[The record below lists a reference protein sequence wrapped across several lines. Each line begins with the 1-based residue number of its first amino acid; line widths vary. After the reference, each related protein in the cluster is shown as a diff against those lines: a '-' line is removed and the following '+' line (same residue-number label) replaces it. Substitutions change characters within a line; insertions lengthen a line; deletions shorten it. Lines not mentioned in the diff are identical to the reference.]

1 MRLPYSNRPLSSPR
15 PFIIAYQSSTNLR
28 ISPMTSISYVKQQR
42 ITRLCVR
49 CGLLLMQ
56 YGAESAVVVDLSKRL
71 GLALG
76 MNSVECSLNFNAIT
90 LTTIC
95 DERCIT
101 TTRDT
106 INQSINVNLLV
117 QIQQIINKTEATV
130 DNDNLIDRTTLAFDE
145 LDKTVY
151 PTWLVGIFV
160 GSSCAAFAY
169 LNGGSWSITAVTFIA
184 GMVAM
189 FTRIYLSKHHFNPF
203 ITVIVTAFIASLIG
217 ATTYYFDI
225 GNNADIA
232 VASSVLLLIPSFP
245 LINSFSDILKGYV
258 NIGIGRAVFTYMLT
272 LSACVGIVMAL
283 VLLRIQHWGF

>member
-1 MRLPYSNRPLSSPR
+1 
-15 PFIIAYQSSTNLR
+15 
-28 ISPMTSISYVKQQR
+28 
-42 ITRLCVR
+42 
-49 CGLLLMQ
+49 MQ

-76 MNSVECSLNFNAIT
+76 VNSVECSLNFNALT
-90 LTTIC
+90 LTTIYH
-95 DERCIT
+95 ERCIT

-117 QIQQIINKTEATV
+117 QIQQIVNKTEAETHSNKQ
-130 DNDNLIDRTTLAFDE
+130 DNPTPSHELTKVTTLAFDD

-151 PTWLVGIFV
+151 PTWLVAVFV
-160 GSSCAAFAY
+160 GISCAAFAY
-169 LNGGSWSITAVTFIA
+169 LNGGSLAITAVTFIA

-189 FTRIYLSKHHFNPF
+189 VTRIYLSKHHFNPF
-203 ITVIVTAFIASLIG
+203 IAVIATAFIASLIG
-217 ATTYYFDI
+217 STSYYFEM
-225 GNNADIA
+225 GSHADIA
-232 VASSVLLLIPSFP
+232 VASSVLLLVPSFP

-258 NIGIGRAVFTYMLT
+258 NIGVGRAVFTYMLT

>member
-1 MRLPYSNRPLSSPR
+1 
-15 PFIIAYQSSTNLR
+15 
-28 ISPMTSISYVKQQR
+28 
-42 ITRLCVR
+42 
-49 CGLLLMQ
+49 MQ
-56 YGAESAVVVDLSKRL
+56 YGAESAVVVDLCKRL

-117 QIQQIINKTEATV
+117 QIQQIVNKTEAVT
-130 DNDNLIDRTTLAFDE
+130 DNDNNNDKLKSELTERTTLAFDE

-160 GSSCAAFAY
+160 GASCAAFAY

-203 ITVIVTAFIASLIG
+203 IAVIVTAFIASLIG
-217 ATTYYFDI
+217 STTYYFDI

-232 VASSVLLLIPSFP
+232 VASSVLLLVPSFP

-283 VLLRIQHWGF
+283 GLLRIQHWGF

>member
-1 MRLPYSNRPLSSPR
+1 
-15 PFIIAYQSSTNLR
+15 
-28 ISPMTSISYVKQQR
+28 MTSISYVQQQH

-130 DNDNLIDRTTLAFDE
+130 DDNELTQRTTLAFDE
-145 LDKTVY
+145 LDNKSVY

-160 GSSCAAFAY
+160 GASCAAFAY

-189 FTRIYLSKHHFNPF
+189 FTRIYLAKHHFNPF

-232 VASSVLLLIPSFP
+232 VASSVLLLVPSSP

-258 NIGIGRAVFTYMLT
+258 NIGVGRAVFTYMLT

>member
-1 MRLPYSNRPLSSPR
+1 
-15 PFIIAYQSSTNLR
+15 
-28 ISPMTSISYVKQQR
+28 MTSISYVQQQR

-117 QIQQIINKTEATV
+117 QIQQIVNKTEARKGNQQLTA
-130 DNDNLIDRTTLAFDE
+130 LTSLAFDQ
-145 LDKTVY
+145 LNKAVY
-151 PTWLVGIFV
+151 PTWLVAVFV
-160 GSSCAAFAY
+160 GTSCAAFAY
-169 LNGGSWSITAVTFIA
+169 LNGASLAITAVTFIA

-203 ITVIVTAFIASLIG
+203 IAVIATAFIASLIG
-217 ATTYYFDI
+217 STSYYFDI
-225 GNNADIA
+225 GSNADIA
-232 VASSVLLLIPSFP
+232 VASSVLLLVPSFP
-245 LINSFSDILKGYV
+245 LINSLSDILKGYV
-258 NIGIGRAVFTYMLT
+258 NIGVGRAVFTYMLT

>member
-1 MRLPYSNRPLSSPR
+1 
-15 PFIIAYQSSTNLR
+15 
-28 ISPMTSISYVKQQR
+28 MTSISYVQQQR

-71 GLALG
+71 GFALG
-76 MNSVECSLNFNAIT
+76 MSSVECSLNFNAIT

-117 QIQQIINKTEATV
+117 QIQQIINKTEADTSSGKLGG
-130 DNDNLIDRTTLAFDE
+130 NTLQSELTDRTILAFDE
-145 LDKTVY
+145 LDKAVY
-151 PTWLVGIFV
+151 PTWLVGMFV
-160 GSSCAAFAY
+160 GASCAAFAY
-169 LNGGSWSITAVTFIA
+169 LNGGSWAITGVTFIA

-203 ITVIVTAFIASLIG
+203 ITVIATAFIASLIG

-232 VASSVLLLIPSFP
+232 VASSVLLLVPSFP

-258 NIGIGRAVFTYMLT
+258 NIGVGRAVFTYMLT

-283 VLLRIQHWGF
+283 VLLQIQHWGF

>member
-1 MRLPYSNRPLSSPR
+1 
-15 PFIIAYQSSTNLR
+15 
-28 ISPMTSISYVKQQR
+28 
-42 ITRLCVR
+42 
-49 CGLLLMQ
+49 MQ

-76 MNSVECSLNFNAIT
+76 MNSVECSLNFNALT

-117 QIQQIINKTEATV
+117 QIQQIVNRTEDVT
-130 DNDNLIDRTTLAFDE
+130 DNDNNGKLKSELTERTTLAFDE

-160 GSSCAAFAY
+160 GASCAAFAY
-169 LNGGSWSITAVTFIA
+169 LNGGSWSITGVTFIA

-203 ITVIVTAFIASLIG
+203 IAVIVTAFIASLIG
-217 ATTYYFDI
+217 ATTYYLDI

-232 VASSVLLLIPSFP
+232 VASSVLLLVPSFP
-245 LINSFSDILKGYV
+245 LINSFSDILKGYI
-258 NIGIGRAVFTYMLT
+258 NIGVGRAVFTYMLT

>member
-1 MRLPYSNRPLSSPR
+1 
-15 PFIIAYQSSTNLR
+15 
-28 ISPMTSISYVKQQR
+28 MTSISYVQQQR

-71 GLALG
+71 GFALG
-76 MNSVECSLNFNAIT
+76 MSSVECSLNFNAIT

-95 DERCIT
+95 NERCIT

-117 QIQQIINKTEATV
+117 QIQQIVNKTEAAKR
-130 DNDNLIDRTTLAFDE
+130 NDKLQSELTDRTTRAFDE
-145 LDKTVY
+145 LDKAVY

-160 GSSCAAFAY
+160 GASCAAFAN
-169 LNGGSWSITAVTFIA
+169 LNGGSLSITAVTFIA

-189 FTRIYLSKHHFNPF
+189 FTRIYLAKHHFNPF

-232 VASSVLLLIPSFP
+232 VASSVLLLVPSFP

-258 NIGIGRAVFTYMLT
+258 NIGVGRAVFTYMLT

-283 VLLRIQHWGF
+283 VLLQIQHWGF

>member
-1 MRLPYSNRPLSSPR
+1 
-15 PFIIAYQSSTNLR
+15 
-28 ISPMTSISYVKQQR
+28 
-42 ITRLCVR
+42 
-49 CGLLLMQ
+49 MQ

-71 GLALG
+71 GFALE
-76 MNSVECSLNFNAIT
+76 MSSVECSLNFNAIT

-95 DERCIT
+95 NERCIT

-117 QIQQIINKTEATV
+117 QIQQIVNRTEAVTHNHNN
-130 DNDNLIDRTTLAFDE
+130 NDKLNHELIDRTTLAFDE

-160 GSSCAAFAY
+160 GASCAAFAN

-189 FTRIYLSKHHFNPF
+189 FTRIYLAKHHFNPF

-232 VASSVLLLIPSFP
+232 VASSVLLLVPSFP

-258 NIGIGRAVFTYMLT
+258 NIGIGRAVFAYMLT

-283 VLLRIQHWGF
+283 VLLQIQHWGF

>member
-1 MRLPYSNRPLSSPR
+1 
-15 PFIIAYQSSTNLR
+15 
-28 ISPMTSISYVKQQR
+28 MTYLNYAQQQR

-71 GLALG
+71 GHALG
-76 MNSVECSLNFNAIT
+76 VDSVECALGFNAIT
-90 LTTIC
+90 LTTIFH
-95 DERCIT
+95 ERCIT

-117 QIQQIINKTEATV
+117 QIQQIVNKAEQDALAYATASNISYA
-130 DNDNLIDRTTLAFDE
+130 DLTNKSCIDTNISAFTNRQAMIDDISCAFDT

-151 PTWLVGIFV
+151 PPWLVGLFV
-160 GSSCAAFAY
+160 GLSCATFAY
-169 LNGGSWSITAVTFIA
+169 LNGGSLPIAAVTFVA

-189 FTRIYLSKHHFNPF
+189 LTRIFLSKHHFNPF

-232 VASSVLLLIPSFP
+232 VASSVLLLVPSFP
-245 LINSFSDILKGYV
+245 LINSLSDILKGYI

-272 LSACVGIVMAL
+272 LSACVGIVIAL

>member
-1 MRLPYSNRPLSSPR
+1 
-15 PFIIAYQSSTNLR
+15 
-28 ISPMTSISYVKQQR
+28 
-42 ITRLCVR
+42 
-49 CGLLLMQ
+49 MQ

-76 MNSVECSLNFNAIT
+76 MSSVECSLNFNALT

-95 DERCIT
+95 NERCIT

-117 QIQQIINKTEATV
+117 QIQKIVNKTEAIA
-130 DNDNLIDRTTLAFDE
+130 DNNDKLKSELTDRTTLAFDE

-151 PTWLVGIFV
+151 PTWLVGVFV
-160 GSSCAAFAY
+160 GASCAAFSY
-169 LNGGSWSITAVTFIA
+169 LNGGSWSITGVTFIA

-189 FTRIYLSKHHFNPF
+189 FTRIYLAKHHFNPF
-203 ITVIVTAFIASLIG
+203 IAVIVTAFIASLIG

-232 VASSVLLLIPSFP
+232 VASSVLLLVPSFP

-258 NIGIGRAVFTYMLT
+258 NIGVGRAVFTYMLT

>member
-1 MRLPYSNRPLSSPR
+1 
-15 PFIIAYQSSTNLR
+15 
-28 ISPMTSISYVKQQR
+28 MTSISYVQQQR

-71 GLALG
+71 GFALG

-95 DERCIT
+95 NERCIT

-117 QIQQIINKTEATV
+117 QIQQIVNRTEAAV
-130 DNDNLIDRTTLAFDE
+130 DNSKLIDRTTLAFDE

-151 PTWLVGIFV
+151 SKWLVGIFV
-160 GSSCAAFAY
+160 GLSCAAFAN
-169 LNGGSWSITAVTFIA
+169 LNGGSWSITAVTFVA

-189 FTRIYLSKHHFNPF
+189 LTRIYLSKHHFNPF

-232 VASSVLLLIPSFP
+232 VASSVLLLVPSFP
-245 LINSFSDILKGYV
+245 LINSLSDILKGYV

-283 VLLRIQHWGF
+283 VLLQIQHWGVLTCGSSKPSHCRALSPLVGR

>member
-1 MRLPYSNRPLSSPR
+1 
-15 PFIIAYQSSTNLR
+15 
-28 ISPMTSISYVKQQR
+28 
-42 ITRLCVR
+42 
-49 CGLLLMQ
+49 MQ

-106 INQSINVNLLV
+106 INQSINVNVLV
-117 QIQQIINKTEATV
+117 QIQQIINKTEATI
-130 DNDNLIDRTTLAFDE
+130 DNTELTARTTLAFDE
-145 LDKTVY
+145 LDNKLVY
-151 PTWLVGIFV
+151 PTWLVSIFV
-160 GSSCAAFAY
+160 GTSCAAFAY

-189 FTRIYLSKHHFNPF
+189 FTRIYLAKHHFNPF
-203 ITVIVTAFIASLIG
+203 IAVIVTAFIASLIG

-232 VASSVLLLIPSFP
+232 VASSVLLLVPSFP

-258 NIGIGRAVFTYMLT
+258 NIGVGRAVFTYMLT

>member
-1 MRLPYSNRPLSSPR
+1 
-15 PFIIAYQSSTNLR
+15 
-28 ISPMTSISYVKQQR
+28 
-42 ITRLCVR
+42 
-49 CGLLLMQ
+49 MQ

-76 MNSVECSLNFNAIT
+76 MNSVECSLNFNALT

-117 QIQQIINKTEATV
+117 QIQQIINRTEADTNSDKL
-130 DNDNLIDRTTLAFDE
+130 DNNKLNHELTERTTLAFDE

-151 PTWLVGIFV
+151 PTWLVSIFV
-160 GSSCAAFAY
+160 GASCAAFAY
-169 LNGGSWSITAVTFIA
+169 LNGGSWSITGVTFIA

-189 FTRIYLSKHHFNPF
+189 FTRIYLAKHHFNPF
-203 ITVIVTAFIASLIG
+203 IAVIMTAFIASLIG

-232 VASSVLLLIPSFP
+232 VASSVLLLVPSFP

>member
-1 MRLPYSNRPLSSPR
+1 
-15 PFIIAYQSSTNLR
+15 
-28 ISPMTSISYVKQQR
+28 MTSISYVQQQH

-117 QIQQIINKTEATV
+117 QIQQIVNKTEALT
-130 DNDNLIDRTTLAFDE
+130 DNDNDKLKPELTERTTLAFDE
-145 LDKTVY
+145 LDNESVY

-160 GSSCAAFAY
+160 GASCAAFAY

-189 FTRIYLSKHHFNPF
+189 FTRIYLAKHHFNPF

-232 VASSVLLLIPSFP
+232 VASSVLLLVPSFP

-258 NIGIGRAVFTYMLT
+258 NIGVGRAVFTYMLT

>member
-1 MRLPYSNRPLSSPR
+1 
-15 PFIIAYQSSTNLR
+15 
-28 ISPMTSISYVKQQR
+28 
-42 ITRLCVR
+42 
-49 CGLLLMQ
+49 MQ
-56 YGAESAVVVDLSKRL
+56 YGAESAVVVDLTKRL

-76 MNSVECSLNFNAIT
+76 VNSVECSLNFNAIT

-117 QIQQIINKTEATV
+117 QIQQIVNKTEATINEAPIN
-130 DNDNLIDRTTLAFDE
+130 NDTLIDFTTSAFDE

-151 PTWLVGIFV
+151 PPWLVGVFV
-160 GSSCAAFAY
+160 GASCAAFAH
-169 LNGGSWSITAVTFIA
+169 LNGGSWSITAVTFVA

-189 FTRIYLSKHHFNPF
+189 LTRIYLSKHHFNPF

-272 LSACVGIVMAL
+272 LSACVGIVIAL
-283 VLLRIQHWGF
+283 VLLQIQHWGF

>member
-1 MRLPYSNRPLSSPR
+1 
-15 PFIIAYQSSTNLR
+15 
-28 ISPMTSISYVKQQR
+28 MTSISYVEQQH

-56 YGAESAVVVDLSKRL
+56 YGAESAVVVDLCKRL

-95 DERCIT
+95 SERCIT

-106 INQSINVNLLV
+106 INQSINVHLLV
-117 QIQQIINKTEATV
+117 QIQQIVNKTEATLDAPSLV
-130 DNDNLIDRTTLAFDE
+130 AQTTEAFDA
-145 LDKTVY
+145 LDKAVY
-151 PTWLVGIFV
+151 PPWLVGIFV
-160 GSSCAAFAY
+160 GASCAAFAN
-169 LNGGSWSITAVTFIA
+169 LHGGSWAITAVTFVA

-189 FTRIYLSKHHFNPF
+189 LTRIYLAKHHFNPF
-203 ITVIVTAFIASLIG
+203 ITVIITAFIASVIG

-232 VASSVLLLIPSFP
+232 VASSVLLLVPSFP
-245 LINSFSDILKGYV
+245 LINSLSDILKGYL

-272 LSACVGIVMAL
+272 LSACVGIVIAL
-283 VLLRIQHWGF
+283 IVLRIQHWGF

>member
-1 MRLPYSNRPLSSPR
+1 
-15 PFIIAYQSSTNLR
+15 
-28 ISPMTSISYVKQQR
+28 MTSISYVQQQH

-117 QIQQIINKTEATV
+117 QIQQIVNKTEAAI
-130 DNDNLIDRTTLAFDE
+130 DNDALVDRTTLAFDE
-145 LDKTVY
+145 LDNKSVY

-160 GSSCAAFAY
+160 GASCAAFAY

-189 FTRIYLSKHHFNPF
+189 FTRIYLAKHHFNPF
-203 ITVIVTAFIASLIG
+203 IAVIVTAFIASLIG

-232 VASSVLLLIPSFP
+232 VASSVLLLVPSFP

-283 VLLRIQHWGF
+283 GLLRIQHWGF

>member
-1 MRLPYSNRPLSSPR
+1 
-15 PFIIAYQSSTNLR
+15 
-28 ISPMTSISYVKQQR
+28 MTSISYVQQQH

-56 YGAESAVVVDLSKRL
+56 YGAESAVVVDLCKRL

-117 QIQQIINKTEATV
+117 QIQQIVNKTEATV
-130 DNDNLIDRTTLAFDE
+130 DDNELTERATLAFDE

-151 PTWLVGIFV
+151 PTWLVAVFV
-160 GSSCAAFAY
+160 GASCAAFAY

-189 FTRIYLSKHHFNPF
+189 LTRIYLSKHHFNPF
-203 ITVIVTAFIASLIG
+203 IAVIVTAFIASLIG
-217 ATTYYFDI
+217 STTYYFDI

-232 VASSVLLLIPSFP
+232 VASSVLLLVPSFP

-283 VLLRIQHWGF
+283 GLLRIQHWGF

>member
-1 MRLPYSNRPLSSPR
+1 VS
-15 PFIIAYQSSTNLR
+15 
-28 ISPMTSISYVKQQR
+28 
-42 ITRLCVR
+42 
-49 CGLLLMQ
+49 
-56 YGAESAVVVDLSKRL
+56 
-71 GLALG
+71 
-76 MNSVECSLNFNAIT
+76 
-90 LTTIC
+90 
-95 DERCIT
+95 
-101 TTRDT
+101 
-106 INQSINVNLLV
+106 
-117 QIQQIINKTEATV
+117 
-130 DNDNLIDRTTLAFDE
+130 
-145 LDKTVY
+145 
-151 PTWLVGIFV
+151 IFV
-160 GSSCAAFAY
+160 GASCAAFAY

>member
-1 MRLPYSNRPLSSPR
+1 
-15 PFIIAYQSSTNLR
+15 
-28 ISPMTSISYVKQQR
+28 MTSISYVQQQH

-117 QIQQIINKTEATV
+117 QIQQIVNKTEADTDDDALV
-130 DNDNLIDRTTLAFDE
+130 DRTTLAFDE
-145 LDKTVY
+145 LDNESVY

-160 GSSCAAFAY
+160 GASCAAFAY

-189 FTRIYLSKHHFNPF
+189 FTRIYLAKHHFNPF

-232 VASSVLLLIPSFP
+232 VASSVLLLVPSFP

-258 NIGIGRAVFTYMLT
+258 NIGVGRAVFTYMLT

>member
-1 MRLPYSNRPLSSPR
+1 
-15 PFIIAYQSSTNLR
+15 
-28 ISPMTSISYVKQQR
+28 MTSTSYIQQQR

-117 QIQQIINKTEATV
+117 QIQQIINKTEANTSSGKLG
-130 DNDNLIDRTTLAFDE
+130 NNTLKSELTDRTILAFDE
-145 LDKTVY
+145 LDKAVY
-151 PTWLVGIFV
+151 PTWLVGMFV
-160 GSSCAAFAY
+160 GASCAAFAY
-169 LNGGSWSITAVTFIA
+169 LNGGSWAITGVTFIA

-203 ITVIVTAFIASLIG
+203 ITVIATAFIASLIG

-232 VASSVLLLIPSFP
+232 VASSVLLLVPSFP
-245 LINSFSDILKGYV
+245 LINSLSDILKGYV
-258 NIGIGRAVFTYMLT
+258 NIGVGRAVFTYMLT

-283 VLLRIQHWGF
+283 VLLQIQHWGF

>member
-1 MRLPYSNRPLSSPR
+1 
-15 PFIIAYQSSTNLR
+15 
-28 ISPMTSISYVKQQR
+28 
-42 ITRLCVR
+42 
-49 CGLLLMQ
+49 MQ
-56 YGAESAVVVDLSKRL
+56 YGAESAVVVDLCKRL

-117 QIQQIINKTEATV
+117 QIQQIVNKTEAATV
-130 DNDNLIDRTTLAFDE
+130 DDNNLTERATLAFDE

-151 PTWLVGIFV
+151 PTWLVAVFV
-160 GSSCAAFAY
+160 GASCAAFAY
-169 LNGGSWSITAVTFIA
+169 LNGGSWSITTVTFIA

-189 FTRIYLSKHHFNPF
+189 LTRIYLSKHHFNPF
-203 ITVIVTAFIASLIG
+203 IAVIVTAFIASLIG
-217 ATTYYFDI
+217 STTYYFDI

-232 VASSVLLLIPSFP
+232 VASSVLLLVPSFP

-283 VLLRIQHWGF
+283 GLLRIQHWGF

>member
-1 MRLPYSNRPLSSPR
+1 
-15 PFIIAYQSSTNLR
+15 
-28 ISPMTSISYVKQQR
+28 MTSISYVQQQR

-117 QIQQIINKTEATV
+117 QIQQIINKTEANT
-130 DNDNLIDRTTLAFDE
+130 NSGKLGSNTLKSELTNRTILAFDE
-145 LDKTVY
+145 LDKAVY

-160 GSSCAAFAY
+160 GASCAAFAY
-169 LNGGSWSITAVTFIA
+169 LNGGSWAITGVTFIA

-203 ITVIVTAFIASLIG
+203 ITVIATAFIASLIG

-232 VASSVLLLIPSFP
+232 VASSVLLLVPSFP
-245 LINSFSDILKGYV
+245 LINSLSDILKGYV
-258 NIGIGRAVFTYMLT
+258 NIGVGRAVFTYMLT

-283 VLLRIQHWGF
+283 VLLQIQHWGF

>member
-1 MRLPYSNRPLSSPR
+1 
-15 PFIIAYQSSTNLR
+15 
-28 ISPMTSISYVKQQR
+28 
-42 ITRLCVR
+42 
-49 CGLLLMQ
+49 MQ
-56 YGAESAVVVDLSKRL
+56 YGAESAIVVDLSKRL
-71 GLALG
+71 GIALG

-95 DERCIT
+95 DEHCIT

-117 QIQQIINKTEATV
+117 QIQQIVNKTEANAS
-130 DNDNLIDRTTLAFDE
+130 NDKLTELTTLAFDE
-145 LDKTVY
+145 LDKSVY
-151 PTWLVGIFV
+151 PTWLVCLFV
-160 GSSCAAFAY
+160 GVSCAAFAY
-169 LNGGSWSITAVTFIA
+169 LNGGSWSITAVTLTA

-189 FTRIYLSKHHFNPF
+189 LTRIYLAKHHFNPF
-203 ITVIVTAFIASLIG
+203 IAVIVTAFIASLIG

-232 VASSVLLLIPSFP
+232 VASSVLLLVPSFP
-245 LINSFSDILKGYV
+245 LINSLSDILKGYV

-272 LSACVGIVMAL
+272 FSAGVGIVMAL

>member
-1 MRLPYSNRPLSSPR
+1 
-15 PFIIAYQSSTNLR
+15 
-28 ISPMTSISYVKQQR
+28 MTSISYVQQQH

-106 INQSINVNLLV
+106 INQSINVNVLV
-117 QIQQIINKTEATV
+117 QIQQIVNKTESTI
-130 DNDNLIDRTTLAFDE
+130 DNAELKSELTDRTTLAFDE
-145 LDKTVY
+145 LDNKSVY
-151 PTWLVGIFV
+151 PTWLVGVFV
-160 GSSCAAFAY
+160 GASCAAFAY

-203 ITVIVTAFIASLIG
+203 IAVIVTAFIASLIG

-232 VASSVLLLIPSFP
+232 VASSVLLLVPSFP

-258 NIGIGRAVFTYMLT
+258 NIGVGRAVFTYMLT

>member
-1 MRLPYSNRPLSSPR
+1 MRTPS
-15 PFIIAYQSSTNLR
+15 
-28 ISPMTSISYVKQQR
+28 MTSTSYVQQQH

-56 YGAESAVVVDLSKRL
+56 YGAESAVVVDLCKRL

-117 QIQQIINKTEATV
+117 QIQQIVNKTEALT
-130 DNDNLIDRTTLAFDE
+130 DNDNDKLKPELTERTTLAFDE

-151 PTWLVGIFV
+151 PTWLVAVFV
-160 GSSCAAFAY
+160 GASCAAFAY

-189 FTRIYLSKHHFNPF
+189 LTRIYLSKHHFNPF
-203 ITVIVTAFIASLIG
+203 IAVIVTAFIASLIG
-217 ATTYYFDI
+217 STTYYFDI

-232 VASSVLLLIPSFP
+232 VASSVLLLVPSFP
-245 LINSFSDILKGYV
+245 LINSFSDILKGYI

-283 VLLRIQHWGF
+283 GLLRIQHWGF